1 MSEITFILGTR
12 PEIIKLSPVIRE
24 CESRNINYSIIHT
37 GQHYSEYLNSVFF
50 QQLELPEPDYNLEVG
65 SGRHG
70 DQTGQMIIGI
80 EKKLLSLEPDHV
92 LVQGDT
98 NSVLAGSI
106 ATCKIKPELG
116 HVEAGLRSFN
126 REMPEE
132 HNRIVADHLGEYL
145 FAPTRNAVEQLENE
159 GIPGDRIYETGNTIV
174 DAVRQNS
181 KLAKRKSNILGSLG
195 HNADDYAL
203 LTLHRAANVDSKEVF
218 ESILQGIQSFSK
230 EFEIPV
236 IYPAHPRSQ
245 KRIEEFDITVPE
257 CITVIDPVDYL
268 DFLMLETNTRLI
280 FTDSGGIQEEACIL
294 QVPCVT
300 VRTETERPETVEA
313 GGNIVAG
320 VESKEIV
327 EAGKTMLDKDNN
339 WSNPF
344 GDGNSS
350 EKIIDAILR

>member
-12 PEIIKLSPVIRE
+12 PEIIKLSPIMRE
-24 CESRNINYSIIHT
+24 CVKRDISYSIIHT

-50 QQLELPEPDYNLEVG
+50 QQLELPQPDHNLEVG

-70 DQTGQMIIGI
+70 EQTGQMVIGI
-80 EKKLLSLEPDHV
+80 EKKLASLKPDHV

-106 ATCKIKPELG
+106 ATCKMEPELG

-145 FAPTRNAVEQLENE
+145 FAPTQNAVEQLESE
-159 GIPGDRIYETGNTIV
+159 GIPDERIHHTGNTIV
-174 DAVRQNS
+174 DAVKENAQ
-181 KLAKRKSNILGSLG
+181 LAKKKSNILESMG
-195 HNADDYAL
+195 HSENDYVL
-203 LTLHRAANVDSKEVF
+203 LTLHRAENVDSKNAF
-218 ESILQGIQSFSK
+218 ESILEGVQSFSL
-230 EFEIPV
+230 EYGMPV

-245 KRIEEFDITVPE
+245 DRLDEFDITVPE

-268 DFLMLETNTRLI
+268 DFLMLEKNTRLI

-294 QVPCVT
+294 QIPCVT
-300 VRTETERPETVEA
+300 VRTETERPETVEV

-320 VESKEIV
+320 IESDAIV
-327 EAGKTMLDKDNN
+327 EAGKTMIEKSND

-350 EKIIDAILR
+350 VRIIDVICE